1 MTIHQFCYSVGH
13 CPLVFPSSSAREGLH
28 LLTFAKSKSYR
39 VHIFQYS
46 YSTVKFAAVIIS
58 LVTIV
63 RYISSFISSV
73 PHLLFWSND
82 LFNKSVQWLKWVLT
96 KILKYFWG
104 NKLWVAK
111 GTIMKT
117 SFGHNFYVFWKYLT
131 LSLRQKINFLRFWF
145 FLFYHKSIAFHG
157 VFAISYCVSKF
168 KGKLWYPNYF
178 NSAHKKNVD
187 TFLLCLKGVFSGNW
201 ESWNFLDTFNHSKNI
216 FKRKNIFLTVR
227 TFFWLFFRKFLLA

>member
-1 MTIHQFCYSVGH
+1 MQQVSHR
-13 CPLVFPSSSAREGLH
+13 PLFLSPNSRVTGRSTNFAILLATAPLSCSAREGLH

-46 YSTVKFAAVIIS
+46 YSTVKFDAVIIS

-111 GTIMKT
+111 GPIMKT

-131 LSLRQKINFLRFWF
+131 LSLRQKINFLRF
-145 FLFYHKSIAFHG
+145 
-157 VFAISYCVSKF
+157 
-168 KGKLWYPNYF
+168 
-178 NSAHKKNVD
+178 
-187 TFLLCLKGVFSGNW
+187 
-201 ESWNFLDTFNHSKNI
+201 
-216 FKRKNIFLTVR
+216 
-227 TFFWLFFRKFLLA
+227 